1 MNSNSVRTTFAT
13 IAVMVATVF
22 VFQTR
27 SAQSSSATTSSQAAP
42 KPLLLEKEEG
52 ERRIWREPP
61 PGDFMLKVS
70 PKNNGSQH
78 LVMGTEDIAAGD
90 EFPTHKH
97 LGQDEILYIE
107 KGTVHVHLGDQERDL
122 HAGGTVFIPASTWVS
137 VKNAG
142 TETVSVVFVF
152 SAPGF
157 ENYMR
162 CDSVLPNEKVSPLS
176 QEEQNGCAHEGHV
189 IYKRTSK
196 SKVKAGASKAWPSPV
211 YRPIKRTIRRS
222 DPVGLAIPA
231 ATRNSSHS
239 ATATLRDGTLSV
251 GCAPRTLRCR
261 SWDSVPTLNICI
273 PAM

>member
-1 MNSNSVRTTFAT
+1 MDSKPAGRTFA
-13 IAVMVATVF
+13 IVVVILGAVCA
-22 VFQTR
+22 FQTR
-27 SAQSSSATTSSQAAP
+27 SAQSGSAPTSQAGP
-42 KPLLLEKEEG
+42 EPLLLEKNEG

-78 LVMGTEDIAAGD
+78 LVMGTEDMTPGD

-122 HAGGTVFIPASTWVS
+122 HAGGTVFIPAYTWVS

-142 TETVSVVFVF
+142 TETVSVVFIF

-162 CDSVLPNEKVSPLS
+162 CDSVLPNEKVTPLS
-176 QEEQNGCAHEGHV
+176 PEGQKACSHDGHV
-189 IYKRTSK
+189 IYK
-196 SKVKAGASKAWPSPV
+196 
-211 YRPIKRTIRRS
+211 
-222 DPVGLAIPA
+222 D
-231 ATRNSSHS
+231 
-239 ATATLRDGTLSV
+239 
-251 GCAPRTLRCR
+251 
-261 SWDSVPTLNICI
+261 
-273 PAM
+273 